1 LYLTKE
7 NKMELFSPGFFSALL
22 AIVVI
27 DLVLAG
33 DNAIVIALAAR
44 GLPAHLRNKA
54 IVWGTVGAIV
64 VRTAMTMI
72 VVWLLKIP
80 GLLLVGGAALL
91 WIAYKLL
98 INPDNHGE
106 GHVSQA
112 ASFWDAMKTI
122 VIADAVMGLDNVLAV
137 AGAAHGNFL
146 LVVLGLLISIP
157 IVIGGSKL
165 ILSFVQRY
173 PMIIYIGAAVLAW
186 TGVKMM
192 ANEPL
197 IKDYAVAAGAYIY
210 LLEAVVIVTVLLAGF
225 RANHVKVRQRV
236 AAKVVDL
243 AAIPV
248 APPSAAPIETKGG
261 NMMQKVLI
269 PVDGSANSQLAVKH
283 VVNRFISGHGVEVHL
298 LYVSVPFSRHVSSF
312 VSRRNREDYYRD
324 VGLQALQPARDLLNQ
339 HNIPHAVH
347 IELGSKAQTINKMA
361 ERLHIDEIVIGT
373 ARKNTL
379 TRVLEDSVTSKVLET
394 AQVPVEIIVGAE
406 ASRWERYGLPAGI
419 GALIAAMLIAAD

>member
-1 LYLTKE
+1 
-7 NKMELFSPGFFSALL
+7 MELFSPEFFSALL

-64 VRTAMTMI
+64 VRTAMTVL

-80 GLLLVGGAALL
+80 GLLLIGGAALL

-98 INPDNHGE
+98 INPDNHSE
-106 GHVSQA
+106 GHVAQA
-112 ASFWDAMKTI
+112 TGFWSAMKTI

-146 LVVLGLLISIP
+146 LVVMGLLISIP
-157 IVIGGSKL
+157 IVIWGSKL
-165 ILSFVQRY
+165 ILKFVERY
-173 PMIIYIGAAVLAW
+173 PAIIYIGAAVLAW

-197 IKDYAVAAGAYIY
+197 MKEYAIAAGAYIY
-210 LLEAVVIVTVLLAGF
+210 LLEVVAIVAVLVAGF
-225 RANHVKVRQRV
+225 RTNHVKVRQRV

-243 AAIPV
+243 AAVSVTSLPEV
-248 APPSAAPIETKGG
+248 PIETKGG
-261 NMMQKVLI
+261 NMMEKILI
-269 PVDGSANSQLAVKH
+269 PVDGSVNSQLAVKH
-283 VVNRFISGHGVEVHL
+283 VVNRFISGAGVEVHL
-298 LYVSVPFSRHVSSF
+298 LYVSVPFSRHVSGF

-324 VGLQALQPARDLLNQ
+324 RGLQALQPARDLLNQ
-339 HNIPHAVH
+339 RGIPHAVH
-347 IELGSKAQTINKMA
+347 IELGPKAQTINKIA
-361 ERLHIDEIVIGT
+361 QRLHIDEIVIGT

-379 TRVLEDSVTSKVLET
+379 TRILEDSVTSKVLEI
-394 AQVPVEIIVGAE
+394 ADVPVEVIVGAE

-419 GALIAAMLIAAD
+419 GAVIAALLIAAD